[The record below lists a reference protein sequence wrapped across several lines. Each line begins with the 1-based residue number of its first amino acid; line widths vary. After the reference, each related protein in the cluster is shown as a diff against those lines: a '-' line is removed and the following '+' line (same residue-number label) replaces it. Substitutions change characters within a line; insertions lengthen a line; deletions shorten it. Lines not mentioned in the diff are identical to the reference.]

1 MDCVHAIRE
10 KIAGIFGE
18 DGRVIIRPSGTEP
31 KVRGMVEG
39 RDADAVKAM
48 AKEAADVIAAAVQQL

>member
-1 MDCVHAIRE
+1 V
-10 KIAGIFGE
+10 
-18 DGRVIIRPSGTEP
+18 RV
-31 KVRGMVEG
+31 MVEG